1 MSGPFVVTR
10 FSGLVAVLDV
20 QTICSCRTFW
30 ALLVGAVGLWLALPQ
45 RIRFGKTIGG
55 VLGIIALGLFASDWP
70 RLFPWTDQGVFWLIS
85 AVTII
90 AAVAT
95 ISSQSPVYCAIW
107 FALSLL
113 GTAGLFF
120 FNGAEFLGVA
130 TVVVYAGAIVVT
142 FLFVIMLASPEGHA
156 SYDRLSW
163 GWFARSASVFAAAA
177 IVGILTMLL
186 GGLKDQAIA
195 KDQEKAEA
203 AAVAAKSTAHTV
215 EPRRIA
221 AKPVKPLEVFG
232 SKDHMASL
240 GSVLF
245 SQHLVSVEVAG
256 TLLLAALVGAISIAI
271 HGKRRLE
278 TKVEEAL
285 RQDVAPAEARA

>member
-1 MSGPFVVTR
+1 MSGLLLANFV
-10 FSGLVAVLDV
+10 DIKE
-20 QTICSCRTFW
+20 ICSCRTFW
-30 ALLVGAVGLWLALPQ
+30 ALLVGALGLWLALPQ

-55 VLGIIALGLFASDWP
+55 VLGVVALGLFASDWP
-70 RLFPWTDQGVFWLIS
+70 LLASWTDQGVFWLIS
-85 AVTII
+85 AITII

-95 ISSQSPVYCAIW
+95 ISAQSPVYSAIW

-142 FLFVIMLASPEGHA
+142 FLFVIMLASPEGHS

-163 GWFARSASVFAAAA
+163 GWFARTASVFAAAA
-177 IVGILTMLL
+177 IVGILTMVL
-186 GGLKDQAIA
+186 GGFKEQAIV
-195 KDQEKAEA
+195 KQREL
-203 AAVAAKSTAHTV
+203 AVAA
-215 EPRRIA
+215 EMPEMPRAA
-221 AKPVKPLEVFG
+221 AKRISKPAKKPEVFG
-232 SKDHMASL
+232 EKDHMAKL
-240 GSVLF
+240 GGVLF
-245 SQHLVSVEVAG
+245 SQHLISVEVAG

-278 TKVEEAL
+278 TQVEDAL
-285 RQDVAPAEARA
+285 RHDIDRAEATA

>member
-1 MSGPFVVTR
+1 MSGLLLGTLPD
-10 FSGLVAVLDV
+10 LK
-20 QTICSCRTFW
+20 TILLCRSFW
-30 ALLVGAVGLWLALPQ
+30 ALLVGAIGLWLALLQ

-55 VLGIIALGLFASDWP
+55 VLGLIALGLFASDWP
-70 RLFPWTDQGVFWLIS
+70 GLFPWTDQGVFWLLS
-85 AVTII
+85 AVTIF

-163 GWFARSASVFAAAA
+163 GWFARTASVFAAAA
-177 IVGILTMLL
+177 IVGILTTLL
-186 GGLKDQAIA
+186 GGLKEQATVQQREQA
-195 KDQEKAEA
+195 AV
-203 AAVAAKSTAHTV
+203 AAVAAKSAAHTA
-215 EPRRIA
+215 EPKRLS
-221 AKPVKPLEVFG
+221 AKPPKPLEVFG
-232 SKDHMASL
+232 SNDHMASL

-271 HGKRRLE
+271 HGKRRLQ
-278 TKVEEAL
+278 TQVEEAL
-285 RQDVAPAEARA
+285 RHEAAAAEARA

>member
-1 MSGPFVVTR
+1 MSGLLLAN
-10 FSGLVAVLDV
+10 LVDIKE
-20 QTICSCRTFW
+20 ICSCRSFW
-30 ALLVGAVGLWLALPQ
+30 ALLVGAIGLWLALPQ

-55 VLGIIALGLFASDWP
+55 VMGIIALGLFASDWP
-70 RLFPWTDQGVFWLIS
+70 LLYPWTDQGVFWLIS
-85 AVTII
+85 AITII

-95 ISSQSPVYCAIW
+95 ISAQSPVYSAIW

-156 SYDRLSW
+156 SYDRISW
-163 GWFARSASVFAAAA
+163 GWFARTASVFAAAA
-177 IVGILTMLL
+177 IVGILTMVL
-186 GGLKDQAIA
+186 GGLKEQAIV
-195 KDQEKAEA
+195 KQREL
-203 AAVAAKSTAHTV
+203 AVAAEQPVMPHA
-215 EPRRIA
+215 A
-221 AKPVKPLEVFG
+221 AKKTSKPAKKPEVFG
-232 SKDHMASL
+232 EKDHMARL

-245 SQHLVSVEVAG
+245 SQHLISVEVAG

-278 TKVEEAL
+278 TQVEEAL
-285 RQDVAPAEARA
+285 RHDVDRAEAAA

>member
-1 MSGPFVVTR
+1 MSGLLLAFLP
-10 FSGLVAVLDV
+10 DI
-20 QTICSCRTFW
+20 QTICSCRSFW
-30 ALLVGAVGLWLALPQ
+30 ALLVGSVGLWLAMPQ
-45 RIRFGKTIGG
+45 RIRYGNTIGG
-55 VLGIIALGLFASDWP
+55 VLGIVALGLFASDWP
-70 RLFPWTDQGVFWLIS
+70 KLFPWTDQAVFWLIS

-142 FLFVIMLASPEGHA
+142 FLFVIMLASPAGHA

-163 GWFARSASVFAAAA
+163 GWFGRTASVFAAAA

-186 GGLKDQAIA
+186 GTLKEQAIV
-195 KDQEKAEA
+195 KQREQTA
-203 AAVAAKSTAHTV
+203 ATTVATLSKSHST
-215 EPRRIA
+215 EPGRIA
-221 AKPVKPLEVFG
+221 AKAAKPIKVFG
-232 SKDHMASL
+232 SEDHMANL
-240 GSVLF
+240 GKVLF
-245 SQHLVSVEVAG
+245 SQHLISVEVAG

-278 TKVEEAL
+278 TRVEEAL
-285 RQDVAPAEARA
+285 RQDAATAEARA

>member
-1 MSGPFVVTR
+1 MSGLLLA
-10 FSGLVAVLDV
+10 SSLDI
-20 QTICSCRTFW
+20 QTILSCRTFW
-30 ALLVGAVGLWLALPQ
+30 ALLVGAVGVWLALPQ

-186 GGLKDQAIA
+186 GGLKDQALV
-195 KDQEKAEA
+195 KQRED
-203 AAVAAKSTAHTV
+203 AAVATLAAKSTSHAP
-215 EPRRIA
+215 EPGRLAPKA
-221 AKPVKPLEVFG
+221 ARPPKVFG
-232 SKDHMASL
+232 SEDHMANL
-240 GSVLF
+240 GKVLF

-285 RQDVAPAEARA
+285 RHDVASTEARA

>member
-1 MSGPFVVTR
+1 MSGILLAN
-10 FSGLVAVLDV
+10 LVDV
-20 QTICSCRTFW
+20 NEFCSCRTFW
-30 ALLVGAVGLWLALPQ
+30 ALLVGAIGLWLALPQ
-45 RIRFGKTIGG
+45 RIRFGKILGG

-70 RLFPWTDQGVFWLIS
+70 LLYPWTDQGVFWLLAAI
-85 AVTII
+85 TIF

-95 ISSQSPVYCAIW
+95 ISAQSPVYSAIW

-163 GWFARSASVFAAAA
+163 GWFARTASVFAAAA

-186 GGLKDQAIA
+186 GGLK
-195 KDQEKAEA
+195 KEA
-203 AAVAAKSTAHTV
+203 AAKEQEIAAVRLEKSAAHDKETKRTAH
-215 EPRRIA
+215 
-221 AKPVKPLEVFG
+221 KPSQPLEVFG
-232 SKDHMASL
+232 EKDHMARL
-240 GSVLF
+240 GGVLF
-245 SQHLVSVEVAG
+245 SQHLISVEVAG

-278 TKVEEAL
+278 TQVQEAL
-285 RQDVAPAEARA
+285 RHDVDKAEART

>member
-1 MSGPFVVTR
+1 MSGLL
-10 FSGLVAVLDV
+10 GLLDIKE
-20 QTICSCRTFW
+20 ICTCRSFW
-30 ALLVGAVGLWLALPQ
+30 ALLVGGAGLWFALPQ
-45 RIRFGKTIGG
+45 RIRFGKVIGG

-70 RLFPWTDQGVFWLIS
+70 MLVSWTDQGVFWLLAAI
-85 AVTII
+85 TIL

-95 ISSQSPVYCAIW
+95 ISAQSPVYSAIW

-142 FLFVIMLASPEGHA
+142 FLFVIMLASPEGHS

-163 GWFARSASVFAAAA
+163 GWFARTASVFAAAV

-186 GGLKDQAIA
+186 GGLKEQAA
-195 KDQEKAEA
+195 VKQRDL
-203 AAVAAKSTAHTV
+203 AVAADQPV
-215 EPRRIA
+215 MPRA
-221 AKPVKPLEVFG
+221 ATRTTKQPPKQVIFG
-232 SKDHMASL
+232 EKDHMANL
-240 GSVLF
+240 GRVLF
-245 SQHLVSVEVAG
+245 SQHLVSIEVAG
-256 TLLLAALVGAISIAI
+256 TLLLAALVGAVSIAI

-278 TKVEEAL
+278 TQVEEAL
-285 RQDVAPAEARA
+285 RHDIDRAEAAA

>member
-1 MSGPFVVTR
+1 MSGLLLA
-10 FSGLVAVLDV
+10 SSLNL
-20 QTICSCRTFW
+20 QSICSCRTFW
-30 ALLVGAVGLWLALPQ
+30 ALLVGSLGLWLALPQ
-45 RIRFGKTIGG
+45 RIRYGKTIGV

-70 RLFPWTDQGVFWLIS
+70 SLFPWTDQGVFWLI
-85 AVTII
+85 AGVTIM

-95 ISSQSPVYCAIW
+95 ITSQSPVYCAIW

-163 GWFARSASVFAAAA
+163 GWFARTASVFAAAA

-186 GGLKDQAIA
+186 GGLKEQAMIQGRDQ
-195 KDQEKAEA
+195 
-203 AAVAAKSTAHTV
+203 AAVAAVT
-215 EPRRIA
+215 
-221 AKPVKPLEVFG
+221 AKPAPHRSEAKKLSAKALPTPVFG
-232 SKDHMASL
+232 SKDHMANL
-240 GSVLF
+240 GRVLF

-256 TLLLAALVGAISIAI
+256 TLLLAALVGAVSIAI

-278 TKVEEAL
+278 TQVEEVL
-285 RQDVAPAEARA
+285 RQEASAAEARA

>member
-1 MSGPFVVTR
+1 MSGLLLA
-10 FSGLVAVLDV
+10 SSLSL
-20 QTICSCRTFW
+20 QSICSCRTFW
-30 ALLVGAVGLWLALPQ
+30 ALLVGSLGLWLALPQ

-70 RLFPWTDQGVFWLIS
+70 QIFPWTDQAVFWLI
-85 AVTII
+85 AGVTIM

-95 ISSQSPVYCAIW
+95 ITSQSPVYCAIW

-186 GGLKDQAIA
+186 GGLKEQAIVKQREQDVA
-195 KDQEKAEA
+195 KWNVSSNRPLQVHFGK
-203 AAVAAKSTAHTV
+203 
-215 EPRRIA
+215 A
-221 AKPVKPLEVFG
+221 AKPAKLPKVFG
-232 SKDHMASL
+232 SEDHMANL
-240 GSVLF
+240 GKVLF

-256 TLLLAALVGAISIAI
+256 TLLLAALVGAVSIAI

-278 TKVEEAL
+278 TQVEEAL
-285 RQDVAPAEARA
+285 LQEASAAEARA